1 MRIIIIVVLIAVI
14 VFISLIFYNMEIKS
28 TKLYNFYLGIVSF
41 VSIVAIGINLWIVLT
56 SVWKYVLI
64 SDEEYLQFRES
75 YKLENCKNP
84 TYPTTEAEKTWVV
97 ENKNPI
103 SPTDEEIKK
112 CEDKVRSEIKFSRG
126 YDLKDMFISSAAW
139 FTVFLFFFL
148 FHYPKFLRIKKED

>member
-1 MRIIIIVVLIAVI
+1 MSLIIIVVLIAVI
-14 VFISLIFYNMEIKS
+14 IFISLIFYNMEIKS

-84 TYPTTEAEKTWVV
+84 TYPAQVD
-97 ENKNPI
+97 KNIVDTNVKPV
-103 SPTDEEIKK
+103 SPTEEEIKK